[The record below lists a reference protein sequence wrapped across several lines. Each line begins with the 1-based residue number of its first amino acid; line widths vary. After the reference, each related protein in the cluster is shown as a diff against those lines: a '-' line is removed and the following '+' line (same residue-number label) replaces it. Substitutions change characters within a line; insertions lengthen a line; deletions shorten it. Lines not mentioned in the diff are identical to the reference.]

1 VVNNVLIGATWCGPC
16 KRVKNFLDNKGV
28 DYTYIDIDTDEGL
41 ALAKDWSVR
50 SVPSMSV
57 DGKVVS
63 GDKEIMEMFSE

>member
-1 VVNNVLIGATWCGPC
+1 M
-16 KRVKNFLDNKGV
+16 